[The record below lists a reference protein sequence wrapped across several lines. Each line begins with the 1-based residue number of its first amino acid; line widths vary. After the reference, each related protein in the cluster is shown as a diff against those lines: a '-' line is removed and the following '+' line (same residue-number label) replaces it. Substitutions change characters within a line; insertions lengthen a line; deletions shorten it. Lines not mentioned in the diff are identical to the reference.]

1 MLQNNDKI
9 RVENRN
15 NAVVFYRI
23 PEANIIRRFVAYET
37 KEIPM
42 GELRQAV
49 QIPGTRSLIEDDLI
63 IHNQEAVKELLPGV
77 EPEYF
82 YTAKDVDFLL
92 AKGSLDQLK
101 DALDFAPEGV
111 INLIKEEAVK
121 TRLNDMEKRE
131 AILSQTGFDVTNAI
145 KINELSAVPTET
157 ETKVRRAGLANAA
170 NATQEAESA
179 TSARRSEPPKF
190 KVSIKND

>member
-1 MLQNNDKI
+1 MLQNTDKV

-15 NAVVFYRI
+15 NAIVFYRI
-23 PEANIIRRFVAYET
+23 PEANIIRRFAAYET

-42 GELRQAV
+42 GELRQAI
-49 QIPGTRSLIEDDLI
+49 QIPGTKSLIEDDLI
-63 IHNQEAVKELLPGV
+63 IHNQEAVKELLPYA

-92 AKGSLDQLK
+92 AKGTVDQLK

-131 AILSQTGFDVTNAI
+131 AILELTNFDVTNAI
-145 KINELSAVPTET
+145 KINELSTVKTET
-157 ETKVRRAGLANAA
+157 ETKVRRAGIATATDANE
-170 NATQEAESA
+170 NAEPAP
-179 TSARRSEPPKF
+179 SARRSEPPKF